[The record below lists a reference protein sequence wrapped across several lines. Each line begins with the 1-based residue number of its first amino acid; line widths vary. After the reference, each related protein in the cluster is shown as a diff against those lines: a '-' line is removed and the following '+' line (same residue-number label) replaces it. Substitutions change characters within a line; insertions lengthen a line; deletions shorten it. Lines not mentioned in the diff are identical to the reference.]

1 MEEMNRKLAEQ
12 LEKTNR
18 AHDEQMK
25 QLLERFGELSNRL
38 NDGEKDAGNDRR
50 TTPPRTAPPER

>member
-38 NDGEKDAGNDRR
+38 TTAENNAGIEWR
-50 TTPPRTAPPER
+50 